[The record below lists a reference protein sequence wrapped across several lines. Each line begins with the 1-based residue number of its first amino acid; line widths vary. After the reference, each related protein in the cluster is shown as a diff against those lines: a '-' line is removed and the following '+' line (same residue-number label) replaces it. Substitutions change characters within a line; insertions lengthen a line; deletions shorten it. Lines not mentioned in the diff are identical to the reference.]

1 MKQITSLKLT
11 NTNLSKELEQAKAES
26 IKPWTSLTE
35 KLEGVTLELKQN
47 TKVVNRFVQTNNQRT
62 RND

>member
-35 KLEGVTLELKQN
+35 KMEGVTLELKQN
-47 TKVVNRFVQTNNQRT
+47 TKAVNRFVQTNNQRA